1 MAAQWPPFRELNM
14 SPVSFKCSECFIL
27 FNPHDNFAAC
37 KYPHITD
44 GEAELRKAK
53 KPAHLVELGSLIWSL
68 PYSGYFQKTLC
79 ELPENESENSVH
91 SLF

>member
-1 MAAQWPPFRELNM
+1 MEPSLRDLNWNFCELYILRLG
-14 SPVSFKCSECFIL
+14 VSGGGPGPGGL
-27 FNPHDNFAAC
+27 
-37 KYPHITD
+37 
-44 GEAELRKAK
+44 GESARLRKAK